1 MKSLKDLCP
10 LWSSIMLCNLVFLF
24 LPPPSSLLPVR
35 PKTHFFINTVRRWWN
50 CLPSR
55 RNRKFRK
62 QPMDRRLLR
71 RRQGMRKR
79 RTELGGKWNSWKQ
92 SRNNRTIIPRETWG
106 RLLSLGTKR
115 TTCRWEQTSHYH
127 RGRGRFRDGEG
138 HKGVIHQHID
148 CHHLLLGSSPNIFTK
163 NPSHYFPFNYQ
174 MINYLIHTLTPAP
187 DPLSAHHLNYCAP
200 KDHISMG
207 DSCSCKAKD
216 SDNM

>member
-24 LPPPSSLLPVR
+24 LPPPSSSLPVR
-35 PKTHFFINTVRRWWN
+35 PKIHFFINTVRRWWN

-62 QPMDRRLLR
+62 QSMDRRLLR
-71 RRQGMRKR
+71 RSQGMRKR
-79 RTELGGKWNSWKQ
+79 RTELRGKWNSWKQ
-92 SRNNRTIIPRETWG
+92 SRNNRMIIPRETWG

-148 CHHLLLGSSPNIFTK
+148 CHLCWDVICFEYIWLCGMLGTRCTRFPTK
-163 NPSHYFPFNYQ
+163 WPPQDSNLGPS
-174 MINYLIHTLTPAP
+174 L
-187 DPLSAHHLNYCAP
+187 
-200 KDHISMG
+200 
-207 DSCSCKAKD
+207 KA
-216 SDNM
+216 